1 MRKIFDRLFH
11 SCILAL
17 PMWEGEAVSA
27 RKFSF
32 QPHVKIEQ

>member
-11 SCILAL
+11 SHILAL
-17 PMWEGEAVSA
+17 PMWEEEAVSA